1 MIRKTTLQIL
11 ILVFFSSLLASC
23 SDTDKKSQ
31 DTTQNNKVA
40 MTSTAS
46 ERAEKRWNALINKD
60 WKTAYSFETPGYRK
74 TYTVEDYRGSFGSAV
89 TWKSVNIISAQET
102 EKNITDVKLE
112 LTVFFMGQGAAKG
125 MNIPSM
131 FTERWLYNEGN
142 WWHVIS
148 K

>member
-1 MIRKTTLQIL
+1 MIHKTIL
-11 ILVFFSSLLASC
+11 KILLFIFLSSLLASC
-23 SDTDKKSQ
+23 SDSDKKDK
-31 DTTQNNKVA
+31 DTQSNKA
-40 MTSTAS
+40 AITKATAS

-60 WKTAYSFETPGYRK
+60 WKTAYSFETPSYRK

-89 TWKSVNIISAQET
+89 TWKSVNIISAKKI

-112 LTVFFMGQGAAKG
+112 LTVFFAGQGAAKG
-125 MNIPSM
+125 MNIPSI
-131 FTERWLYNEGN
+131 FTERWLYNEDN

>member
-1 MIRKTTLQIL
+1 MIRKTTLKIL
-11 ILVFFSSLLASC
+11 LFVFFSALLASC
-23 SDTDKKSQ
+23 SDSDKKGTNIQS
-31 DTTQNNKVA
+31 NKA
-40 MTSTAS
+40 AITKATAS

-60 WKTAYSFETPGYRK
+60 WKTAYSFETPAYRK

-89 TWKSVNIISAQET
+89 TWKSVNIISTEKT
-102 EKNITDVKLE
+102 EKNITDVTLE
-112 LTVFFMGQGAAKG
+112 LTVFFTGQGSAKG

-131 FTERWLYNEGN
+131 FTERWLYNEDN